1 MKQSSIGQLI
11 LCIVIPFLG
20 MIAFGGIAVALF
32 THFLLPTD
40 NIPIASLHHHLSKNT
55 FFLLNML
62 PFFIGF
68 GLILFSIKFFI
79 NSNLTAVITSREQID
94 LRRFFVSFS
103 VWSVISLLF
112 FYVDYLT
119 NPEAFLFQFDGAT
132 FGVLMLVSL
141 VAIPV
146 QTGFEELIFRG
157 FLLQL
162 SQRFF
167 TRIILL
173 CLVNG
178 LLFGAVHLSNPEIDL
193 FGWPAILYYTITG
206 VFLAA
211 ITLFD
216 KGMEL
221 AWGFHAANNFFGV
234 VFLTNNWQVLQ
245 TNALFTDMRA
255 PEIGFELLWTLLVAY
270 PVLFLFFAKR
280 YRWDVKAVFSGKHQ

>member
-1 MKQSSIGQLI
+1 
-11 LCIVIPFLG
+11 
-20 MIAFGGIAVALF
+20 
-32 THFLLPTD
+32 
-40 NIPIASLHHHLSKNT
+40 
-55 FFLLNML
+55 
-62 PFFIGF
+62 
-68 GLILFSIKFFI
+68 
-79 NSNLTAVITSREQID
+79 
-94 LRRFFVSFS
+94 
-103 VWSVISLLF
+103 
-112 FYVDYLT
+112 VDYLT

-178 LLFGAVHLSNPEIDL
+178 LFFGAVHLSNPEIDL

-216 KGMEL
+216 KGLEL

-245 TNALFTDMRA
+245 TNALFTDTRA
-255 PEIGFELLWTLLVAY
+255 PEIGFELVWTLLVAY

>member
-1 MKQSSIGQLI
+1 MKNTTIGQLI
-11 LCIVIPFLG
+11 LCILIPFLG
-20 MIAFGGIAVALF
+20 LIAFGGIVVAMLVAYLAPAAS
-32 THFLLPTD
+32 TDMEKALLMF
-40 NIPIASLHHHLSKNT
+40 SKNT
-55 FFLLNML
+55 VFLLNML

-68 GLILFSIKFFI
+68 GLILFSVKFFI
-79 NSNLTAVITSREQID
+79 KSNLTSVITSRDQID
-94 LRRFFVSFS
+94 WRRFIVSFS
-103 VWSVISLLF
+103 LWSVISLLF
-112 FYVDYLT
+112 FCVDYLT
-119 NPEAFLFQFDGAT
+119 NSEAFLFQFDGAT

-173 CLVNG
+173 CLING
-178 LLFGAVHLSNPEIDL
+178 LFFGAVHLSNPEIDL

-216 KGMEL
+216 KGLEL

-245 TNALFTDMRA
+245 TNALFTDTRT

-280 YRWDVKAVFSGKHQ
+280 YRWDIKAVFSGKHQ

>member
-1 MKQSSIGQLI
+1 MKNTSIGQLI

-20 MIAFGGIAVALF
+20 MLAFGGIAVALLVQYLAP
-32 THFLLPTD
+32 TSLTNIEGALL
-40 NIPIASLHHHLSKNT
+40 LLSKNT
-55 FFLLNML
+55 VFFLNMI

-68 GLILFSIKFFI
+68 GLILFSVKFFI
-79 NSNLTAVITSREQID
+79 KSNLTSIITSRNQID
-94 LRRFFVSFS
+94 WRRFFVSFS

-112 FYVDYLT
+112 FCIDYFT

-178 LLFGAVHLSNPEIDL
+178 LFFGAVHLSNPEIDL

-245 TNALFTDMRA
+245 TNALFTDTRG
-255 PEIGFELLWTLLVAY
+255 PEIGFELVWTLLVAY
-270 PVLFLFFAKR
+270 PVLFLFFAKC
-280 YRWDVKAVFSGKHQ
+280 YRWDVKGVFSGKLQ

>member
-11 LCIVIPFLG
+11 LCIVIPFFG

-40 NIPIASLHHHLSKNT
+40 NIPIALLHQHFSKNT

-79 NSNLTAVITSREQID
+79 KSNLTAVITSRDQID
-94 LRRFFVSFS
+94 WRRFFVSFS

-112 FYVDYLT
+112 FCVDYLT

-173 CLVNG
+173 CLING
-178 LLFGAVHLSNPEIDL
+178 L
-193 FGWPAILYYTITG
+193 
-206 VFLAA
+206 
-211 ITLFD
+211 
-216 KGMEL
+216 
-221 AWGFHAANNFFGV
+221 FFGV

-245 TNALFTDMRA
+245 TNALFTDTRA
-255 PEIGFELLWTLLVAY
+255 PEIGFELVWTLLIAY
-270 PVLFLFFAKR
+270 PVLFLFFSKR
-280 YRWDVKAVFSGKHQ
+280 YRWDIKAVFSGKHQ